1 MMNSM
6 SKPVIAVASD
16 HAGFDLKEQVKEL
29 LKEYSSSVLDLG
41 TNDKNSCDYSDFG
54 NAVAQAVTSGKAAYG
69 VAICGSGI
77 GISIAANRHKGIR
90 AALCQDGLSAAL
102 SRRHNNANVLCLGAR
117 LIGSETAADCV
128 KQFFTTAFEGGR
140 HEKRVQKLG

>member
-1 MMNSM
+1 MH
-6 SKPVIAVASD
+6 KTVIAIASD
-16 HAGFDLKEQVKEL
+16 HAGVDLKNV
-29 LKEYSSSVLDLG
+29 LKQTLGDYASEVIDLG
-41 TNDKNSCDYSDFG
+41 THNKDSVDYPDYG
-54 NAVAQAVTSGKAAYG
+54 NALAKAIADGKAHYG

-117 LIGSETAADCV
+117 LIGEDTAKDCV
-128 KQFFTTAFEGGR
+128 KQFFTTDFEGGR
-140 HEKRVQKLG
+140 HEKRLAKLDN